1 MTAVDVVGAVGGED
15 DEAAGAQGAEEIG
28 EQMAGGGVGPVQVL
42 QDEDDGVL
50 GGDPFQ
56 QPGGEL
62 EEAGHAV
69 FVAAGLAGGGDG
81 EFGQQPGQFLLLA
94 VGGGRELVGQ
104 RAAQLAQG
112 RGEGGEGQAV
122 GADLHASAEGDDPA
136 PVADDGGELLDQ
148 AGLPHPGL
156 AADQQRLGFTGA
168 ARPNASI
175 RVASSPVRPTNTGL
189 TDLVSTPPSIARARC
204 GGAAVFVSRRTGTA
218 LPSLWPFPSPASP
231 PAVCAATTGRQPPAC
246 GRRPWA
252 VLMRSGRTRTGAGYG
267 SRARRRVRRLPGGRR
282 GGPVPPRVPGA
293 PPRPG
298 GPARRGGAGAA
309 RSRT

>member
-1 MTAVDVVGAVGGED
+1 MAAVDVVGAVGGED

-42 QDEDDGVL
+42 QDENDGVL

-81 EFGQQPGQFLLLA
+81 EFGQQPGQFLLLP

-112 RGEGGEGQAV
+112 RGEGAKGRPSAPISTHPPRATTPPRSRTTAANSSTRRV
-122 GADLHASAEGDDPA
+122 FPTPASPPTSSACGSPA
-136 PVADDGGELLDQ
+136 P
-148 AGLPHPGL
+148 
-156 AADQQRLGFTGA
+156 

-175 RVASSPVRPTNTGL
+175 RVASSPVRPTNT
-189 TDLVSTPPSIARARC
+189 D
-204 GGAAVFVSRRTGTA
+204 
-218 LPSLWPFPSPASP
+218 
-231 PAVCAATTGRQPPAC
+231 
-246 GRRPWA
+246 
-252 VLMRSGRTRTGAGYG
+252 
-267 SRARRRVRRLPGGRR
+267 
-282 GGPVPPRVPGA
+282 
-293 PPRPG
+293 
-298 GPARRGGAGAA
+298 
-309 RSRT
+309 